1 MSIVP
6 ATEGKFI
13 DGYLHISFPLLMLS
27 NFFILFSKGLA
38 VGFTLYPGYGTRY
51 FLCALVI
58 LPNLFLSLVLLTAT
72 LGAKTTLA
80 LVARYPGCL
89 VTPVFTPWI
98 FGPEDM
104 SFSCLH
110 PSINKRQVI
119 TLN

>member
-58 LPNLFLSLVLLTAT
+58 LPNLIFSLVLLMAT
-72 LGAKTTLA
+72 LGIKVTLP

-110 PSINKRQVI
+110 PLINKRQVI